1 MKFDSI
7 TFDPD
12 KKDFTAILSNL
23 DKKYGLLLLD
33 FQEDEIEKA
42 TKLAYEICS
51 WLELNDESAR
61 VFCASKLLSLK
72 NETWLEGQE
81 EPLTKEEFIE
91 RLELESILAF
101 SDGSFS
107 LYFDDNDIFWG
118 HGVVVNVENS
128 VLLDVNLA
136 G

>member
-7 TFDPD
+7 IFDPD
-12 KKDFTAILSNL
+12 KKDFVAILSNFA
-23 DKKYGLLLLD
+23 KKYSLLLLD
-33 FQEDEIEKA
+33 FQENEIEKA

-61 VFCASKLLSLK
+61 VFCASKLLRLK
-72 NETWLEGQE
+72 NETWLEDQE
-81 EPLTKEEFIE
+81 QPFTKEKFIE
-91 RLELESILAF
+91 TLELRSIIAF

-118 HGVVVNVENS
+118 HSIVVDVENS
-128 VLLDVNLA
+128 VLLDANLA